1 MADIFELSR
10 DGQASHADVLRGPLG
25 TGDEP
30 VRMSAWEA
38 RDGDCKLAAPI
49 NVIRGKIGRA
59 HV

>member
-38 RDGDCKLAAPI
+38 RDGRLQISRP
-49 NVIRGKIGRA
+49 
-59 HV
+59 H